1 MVNSHSEKKSAAK
14 SGVIWFLL
22 AAVVIGAAL
31 WLLPGVLALSGISF
45 LAESAALNKLLSVLL
60 AVVGGV
66 LALSPSTFFKD
77 ALALAKGARIEWRKT
92 TKPEKSEVN
101 RMTMIVLAIV
111 AFSAFFIMFV
121 DWIFFMIYSGF
132 LG

>member
-1 MVNSHSEKKSAAK
+1 MVNSQSEKKSTAK
-14 SGVIWFLL
+14 SDVIWFVL
-22 AAVVIGAAL
+22 AVVVVGAAL

-60 AVVGGV
+60 AVIGGV
-66 LALSPSTFFKD
+66 IVLYPSAFFKD
-77 ALALAKGARIEWRKT
+77 TLALAKGARIEWRKT

-101 RMTMIVLAIV
+101 RMTMIVLLIV
-111 AFSAFFIMFV
+111 VASALFIMFV
-121 DWIFFMIYSGF
+121 DWVFFMIYSGF